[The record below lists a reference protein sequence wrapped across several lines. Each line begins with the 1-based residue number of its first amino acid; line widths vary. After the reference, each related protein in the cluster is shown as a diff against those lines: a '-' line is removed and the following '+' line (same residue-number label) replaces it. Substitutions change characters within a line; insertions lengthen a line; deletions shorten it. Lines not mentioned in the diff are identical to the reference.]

1 MSQRLTE
8 VAFSLGYASG
18 DDDLVR
24 DFYVPCLSAA
34 TKYSRAAGYF
44 RSTLYVLVGLA
55 FSDFAHRGGKIRLVC
70 SPHLSPEDIKALDG
84 AYEERDVVGE
94 RTLADVRELL
104 ADAESRPVT
113 EFLAT
118 LVACGVLDVRIA
130 YKPNKAGIFHQKIGI
145 FEDAFEN
152 RVSFNGSA
160 NETFSAWDVESNSE
174 SFDVFRSWHG
184 DEPGRVAR
192 HAAYFER
199 LWAGNVAGLKV
210 KDFPSV
216 AREELVA
223 ARLPQGID
231 DAAERVRHLVG
242 APKPPIPDEPETEQ
256 PPTTRRTLQPHQS
269 EVLANWRAAG
279 YRGIVPHVTGA
290 GKTVT
295 ALQAIRDWCA
305 QGRPALV
312 LVPSE
317 LLAKQWAIEV
327 EKDLSDL
334 RPMVVTAGAGN
345 SRSSWEGLLADLTRD
360 MAELGPRIT
369 IATLQTASKA
379 HFVSRVQGGPHL
391 LVVADEV
398 HRLGSSGCTRILTID
413 AGARLGLSATPER
426 FGDAAGTARIFGYFE
441 ERLHPPFGI
450 PEAIAAGRL
459 VPYDYYI
466 HTIRLTSTEQEGWN
480 KLTETIKR
488 EYARLPKGAGGSR
501 VPSDRFQLLL
511 FRRAAILKQAQGKT
525 ELAID
530 ILRREYKDG
539 DRWLVYCDAQ
549 EQLGDVLRGLQN
561 IRLPAYEY
569 HSAMEGERG
578 ATMGHFAARGG
589 ILVAIRCL
597 DEGVDIPAV
606 NRALILASSTNSREF
621 IQRRGRVLRWQE
633 YKFSAEVHDCLVLPA
648 LSGDE
653 AGDETAILRTELR
666 RSAEFAQYARNKAV
680 GMELSILAR
689 RHGIE
694 DFDVVTGELE
704 ENNDG

>member
-1 MSQRLTE
+1 MMTL
-8 VAFSLGYASG
+8 YATSTC
-18 DDDLVR
+18 R
-24 DFYVPCLSAA
+24 ACRPA

-118 LVACGVLDVRIA
+118 LVAWAVVLDVRIA

-192 HAAYFER
+192 HSAYFER

-334 RPMVVTAGAGN
+334 RPMVGDSRCRQFAIKLGRPARRPDAGHGRARPAYHDSYPSDG
-345 SRSSWEGLLADLTRD
+345 
-360 MAELGPRIT
+360 
-369 IATLQTASKA
+369 
-379 HFVSRVQGGPHL
+379 VQGPL
-391 LVVADEV
+391 RFA
-398 HRLGSSGCTRILTID
+398 GS
-413 AGARLGLSATPER
+413 
-426 FGDAAGTARIFGYFE
+426 
-441 ERLHPPFGI
+441 
-450 PEAIAAGRL
+450 
-459 VPYDYYI
+459 
-466 HTIRLTSTEQEGWN
+466 GW
-480 KLTETIKR
+480 
-488 EYARLPKGAGGSR
+488 PSPAGG
-501 VPSDRFQLLL
+501 
-511 FRRAAILKQAQGKT
+511 G
-525 ELAID
+525 
-530 ILRREYKDG
+530 
-539 DRWLVYCDAQ
+539 
-549 EQLGDVLRGLQN
+549 
-561 IRLPAYEY
+561 
-569 HSAMEGERG
+569 
-578 ATMGHFAARGG
+578 
-589 ILVAIRCL
+589 
-597 DEGVDIPAV
+597 
-606 NRALILASSTNSREF
+606 
-621 IQRRGRVLRWQE
+621 
-633 YKFSAEVHDCLVLPA
+633 
-648 LSGDE
+648 
-653 AGDETAILRTELR
+653 R
-666 RSAEFAQYARNKAV
+666 RSAPAR
-680 GMELSILAR
+680 
-689 RHGIE
+689 
-694 DFDVVTGELE
+694 
-704 ENNDG
+704 